1 MSLFLSLSKAISS
14 HQLLGL
20 PDPRAIAFGD
30 GEDCD
35 RAFPFP
41 RYVISPGIKAI
52 PHQSAME
59 AYPGKHITAQETP
72 FDTAN

>member
-35 RAFPFP
+35 RAFHFP
-41 RYVISPGIKAI
+41 QIHPITRNGSCLINPVRSLRQNKALVL
-52 PHQSAME
+52 
-59 AYPGKHITAQETP
+59 
-72 FDTAN
+72 

>member
-35 RAFPFP
+35 RPYT
-41 RYVISPGIKAI
+41 RIKSDSLPGAI
-52 PHQSAME
+52 ALP
-59 AYPGKHITAQETP
+59 PG
-72 FDTAN
+72 